1 MKSVTRLVMLALLLL
16 PLHTLAADDDD
27 SRELAREAIHAN
39 KKLVVA
45 ANMNLNANEKE
56 GFWAVYEDYQKEI
69 GKLYERTA
77 NLIEEFAINFE
88 SLSDDKASELMNS
101 YLKIETDAVKLKKS
115 YLGKFKKV
123 LPAQKVL
130 RYYQIENKIEAI
142 INYDLVDK
150 IPLAHKN

>member
-1 MKSVTRLVMLALLLL
+1 MKSVTRLLMLALLLL
-16 PLHTLAADDDD
+16 PLHTMATGDDD

-77 NLIEEFAINFE
+77 DLIEEFAINFE
-88 SLSDDKASELMNS
+88 TLTDEKASDLMDS
-101 YLKIETDAVKLKKS
+101 YLKIESDSLKLKKS
-115 YLGKFKKV
+115 YLRKFKKV

-142 INYDLVDK
+142 IDYELVDK